1 MTREEVQALADL
13 ARRVGMTPRQVLIQ
27 AARCASDNVDEA
39 SDMPRR
45 LRPMAMK
52 ESAISSD
59 CANLLLTSV
68 ASFAK
73 TEFSDALEIIHQDI
87 DQARQ

>member
-1 MTREEVQALADL
+1 
-13 ARRVGMTPRQVLIQ
+13 
-27 AARCASDNVDEA
+27 
-39 SDMPRR
+39 
-45 LRPMAMK
+45 MAMK